1 MKFLYRIVC
10 SAILALLSIKAFVSC
25 EEEVLT
31 IGSGMV
37 PREPFIYDKA
47 VYDVFAYNR
56 KINAVETNKLPLYQL
71 GSYVDPVYGKTEAR
85 ITSQLSLSSS
95 NPTFGNFP
103 QQTENNSQSDGNNN
117 TIQENERVKEVFLYI
132 PYLRPGNPD
141 RDGDGVDDEFD
152 VDPDDPNSDSDGDG
166 LTDNQER
173 ILGTD
178 PLNPDTDGD
187 GILDGE
193 DDNTNVIRTPK
204 RFALD
209 SIFGNR
215 EAPFNLKVERSTYFL
230 RDLDPGANFQEAQAY
245 FSNQQFSPTFVSDVL
260 FDGEVTISDMEML
273 FFKEDD
279 PETEDVDESKEVE
292 TALTPGIRVPLN
304 VAFFQTNIMDKEG
317 STELISDTNFK
328 EFLRGIHLSVTPTA
342 GDILLLLDLSL
353 ANITIDYEFDRV
365 DNNDTSFPEDDTIV
379 VEKRSYP
386 MRLIARETSQTGVV
400 TTRGNAVNTFV
411 NEAYPGSVL
420 DNLDTN
426 ANASRIYLK
435 GGAGVF
441 SEIKL
446 FDENNGQEIINEIK
460 ANNWIINE
468 ANLVFY
474 VDRNAL
480 DATGNGIEP
489 LRLYLFNAET
499 NAPLY
504 SFRSDNFSQLS
515 SLGSFLNYDGRLQK
529 SGDKGVKYKVR
540 ITEYIN
546 NLVVRDSVNATLGLT
561 LTSDIRT
568 SNVKKAALT
577 TSEKNLPA
585 MSTINPFGTVLYGSN
600 VGPTE
605 EDKKL
610 KLEIFYTK
618 SN

>member
-10 SAILALLSIKAFVSC
+10 SAILALLSITAFVSC

-31 IGSGMV
+31 IGSGIV
-37 PREPFIYDKA
+37 PKEPFTYDKA
-47 VYDVFAYNR
+47 VYDVFVYNR

-71 GSYVDPVYGKTEAR
+71 GSYLDAVYGKTEAR
-85 ITSQLSLSSS
+85 ITSQLSLSGA
-95 NPTFGNFP
+95 NPTFGNFS
-103 QQTENNSQSDGNNN
+103 QQTENNSQTDGNSN
-117 TIQENERVKEVFLYI
+117 TIQENERIKEVFLYI
-132 PYLRPGNPD
+132 PYPRPANPD

-152 VDPDDPNSDSDGDG
+152 EDPDDPNSDSDGDG

-187 GILDGE
+187 GILDGA

-245 FSNQQFSPTFVSDVL
+245 YSNQQFSPSFVSDVL
-260 FDGEVTISDMEML
+260 FDDEVTISDMEML

-279 PETEDVDESKEVE
+279 PETEDVDESTVVE
-292 TALTPGIRVPLN
+292 TALSPGIRVSLN
-304 VAFFQTNIMDKEG
+304 TAFFQENILDKEG
-317 STELISDTNFK
+317 SPELISDANFK

-342 GDILLLLDLSL
+342 GDILLLLDITQ
-353 ANITIDYEFDRV
+353 ATITIDYEFDRV
-365 DNNDTSFPEDDTIV
+365 DANNGV
-379 VEKRSYP
+379 VVDKRSYP
-386 MRLIARETSQTGVV
+386 MRLITRETSQNGVV
-400 TTRGNAVNTFV
+400 TTRGNAVNTFI
-411 NEAYPGSVL
+411 NEAYPVSVS

-441 SEIKL
+441 SELKL

-468 ANLVFY
+468 ANLIFY
-474 VDRNAL
+474 VDRTAL
-480 DATGNGIEP
+480 DAAGNVIEP
-489 LRLYLFNAET
+489 PRLYLFNSET

-546 NLVVRDSVNATLGLT
+546 NLVVRDSVNATLGLS
-561 LTSDIRT
+561 LTSDLRNVT
-568 SNVKKAALT
+568 VKKAVLSA
-577 TSEKNLPA
+577 SEKNVPA
-585 MSTINPFGTVLYGSN
+585 MATINPFGTILYGSN
-600 VGPTE
+600 VDPTE

-618 SN
+618 TN

>member
-1 MKFLYRIVC
+1 MKFLKSTIS
-10 SAILALLSIKAFVSC
+10 SAILVLLCITVLISC
-25 EEEVLT
+25 EEDVTT
-31 IGSGMV
+31 IGSGLV
-37 PREPFIYDKA
+37 PREPFTYDKA
-47 VYDVFAYNR
+47 IYDVFAYN
-56 KINAVETNKLPLYQL
+56 KNINAVETNRLAIYQL
-71 GSYVDPVYGKTEAR
+71 GAYSDPIYGRTEAR
-85 ITSQLSLSSS
+85 ITSQLGFSSTA
-95 NPTFGNFP
+95 NPVFGNYS
-103 QQTENNSQSDGNNN
+103 QQTENNSQSDGNNS
-117 TIQENERVKEVFLYI
+117 TIQENERVVDVFLYI
-132 PYLRPGNPD
+132 PYLRPGNAD

-173 ILGTD
+173 IIGTD

-187 GILDGE
+187 GILDGD
-193 DDNTNVIRTPK
+193 DDNSNIVRFPK

-245 FSNQQFSPTFVSDVL
+245 YSNQQFSPNFVSDVL

-292 TALTPGIRVPLN
+292 TALNPGIRVSLN
-304 VAFFQTNIMDKEG
+304 KEFFQTNILNKEG
-317 STELISDTNFK
+317 STELISDANFK
-328 EFLRGIHLSVTPTA
+328 EFIRGIHMSVTPTA
-342 GDILLLLDLSL
+342 GDILLLLDITQAS
-353 ANITIDYEFDRV
+353 ITINYEFDRV
-365 DNNDTSFPEDDTIV
+365 NTNDTSIPEDDTIV

-386 MRLIARETSQTGVV
+386 LRLIAAAAGG
-400 TTRGNAVNTFV
+400 GNAVNSFV
-411 NEAYPGSVL
+411 NEAYPGQVL

-426 ANASRIYLK
+426 TNASRIYLK
-435 GGAGVF
+435 GGAGVY

-446 FDENNGQEIINEIK
+446 FDENNGQEIINQIK

-474 VDRNAL
+474 VDRTAL
-480 DATGNGIEP
+480 DAAGNVMEP
-489 LRLYLFNAET
+489 PRLYLFNAET
-499 NAPLY
+499 NAPIY
-504 SFRSDNFSQLS
+504 SFRSDNFSQTS

-529 SGDKGVKYKVR
+529 SGDKGVKYKIR

-546 NLVVRDSVNATLGLT
+546 NLVVRDSVNATLGLS
-561 LTSDIRT
+561 LTSDLRNT
-568 SNVKKAALT
+568 TVKKAVLT
-577 TSEKNLPA
+577 ASERNVPT
-585 MSTINPFGTVLYGSN
+585 MSTVNPLGTVLIGSN
-600 VGPTE
+600 VGPME

-618 SN
+618 AN

>member
-10 SAILALLSIKAFVSC
+10 SAILALLSITAFVSC

-31 IGSGMV
+31 IGSGIV
-37 PREPFIYDKA
+37 PKEPFTYDKA
-47 VYDVFAYNR
+47 VYDVFVYNR

-71 GSYVDPVYGKTEAR
+71 GSYLDAVYGKTEAR
-85 ITSQLSLSSS
+85 ITSQLSLSGA
-95 NPTFGNFP
+95 NPTFGNFS
-103 QQTENNSQSDGNNN
+103 QQTENNSQTDGNSN
-117 TIQENERVKEVFLYI
+117 TIQENERIKEVFLYI
-132 PYLRPGNPD
+132 PYPRPANPD

-152 VDPDDPNSDSDGDG
+152 EDPDDPNSDSDGDG

-187 GILDGE
+187 GILDGA

-245 FSNQQFSPTFVSDVL
+245 YSNQQFSPSFVSDVL
-260 FDGEVTISDMEML
+260 FDDEVTISDMEML

-279 PETEDVDESKEVE
+279 PETEDVDESTVVE
-292 TALTPGIRVPLN
+292 TALSPGIRVSLN
-304 VAFFQTNIMDKEG
+304 TAFFQENILDKEG
-317 STELISDTNFK
+317 SPELISDANFK

-342 GDILLLLDLSL
+342 GDILLLLDITQ
-353 ANITIDYEFDRV
+353 ATITIDYEFDRV
-365 DNNDTSFPEDDTIV
+365 DANNGV
-379 VEKRSYP
+379 VVDKRSYP
-386 MRLIARETSQTGVV
+386 MRLITRETSQNGVV
-400 TTRGNAVNTFV
+400 TTRGNAVNTFI
-411 NEAYPGSVL
+411 NEAYPVSVS

-441 SEIKL
+441 SELKL

-468 ANLVFY
+468 ANLIFY
-474 VDRNAL
+474 VDRTAL
-480 DATGNGIEP
+480 DAAGNVIEP
-489 LRLYLFNAET
+489 PRLYLFNSET

-546 NLVVRDSVNATLGLT
+546 NLVVRDSVNATLGLS
-561 LTSDIRT
+561 LTSDLRNV
-568 SNVKKAALT
+568 SVKKAVLSA
-577 TSEKNLPA
+577 SEKNVPA
-585 MSTINPFGTVLYGSN
+585 MATINPFGTILYGSN
-600 VGPTE
+600 VDPTE

-618 SN
+618 TN